1 MHAKVTQLGI
11 SRSEDRQLHA
21 ADSLYADRESWG
33 RRIGRGV
40 QRHHASQ
47 RRSPRA
53 DISTF
58 PQLTHLTQDGKLLS
72 RRIQAFVTVNLERGV
87 TLKELASF
95 IGYSEKYTSEIF
107 QLQMGVCF
115 SHYVKDLRIL
125 KAKRMLMGEE
135 TSVTHIAE
143 LLGFSDS
150 FSFSH
155 FFKRAVGCSPTA
167 FRKRRPIQMDVAGGS
182 GVHGGNGSADGRSSW
197 SPDGGSSNRHYF

>member
-1 MHAKVTQLGI
+1 MHAKVTQLDV

-21 ADSLYADRESWG
+21 VDSLCPDQEWWV
-33 RRIGRGV
+33 RRLASGT
-40 QRHHASQ
+40 QRHQASE
-47 RRSPRA
+47 RRSLDAEIGAFRHL
-53 DISTF
+53 S
-58 PQLTHLTQDGKLLS
+58 HLTQDGKLLS

-95 IGYSEKYTSEIF
+95 LGYSEKYSSEIF
-107 QLQMGVCF
+107 QLQMGVSF

-150 FSFSH
+150 FAFSH
-155 FFKRAVGCSPTA
+155 FFKRVVGCSPTA
-167 FRKRRPIQMDVAGGS
+167 FRKRRPILVDDAGGS
-182 GVHGGNGSADGRSSW
+182 GVHTGSRSADRRPSW
-197 SPDGGSSNRHYF
+197 NPDGERSDRPHF

>member
-1 MHAKVTQLGI
+1 MHAKATQLGI
-11 SRSEDRQLHA
+11 SRSEDRQLHT

-33 RRIGRGV
+33 GRIGRGA
-40 QRHHASQ
+40 QRHLASE
-47 RRSPRA
+47 RRRPQAEVSA
-53 DISTF
+53 F
-58 PQLTHLTQDGKLLS
+58 PQLTHLTQDGNLLS
-72 RRIQAFVTVNLERGV
+72 RRIQAFVSVNLERGV
-87 TLKELASF
+87 TLKDLASF
-95 IGYSEKYTSEIF
+95 LGYSEKYSSEIF

-125 KAKRMLMGEE
+125 KAKCMLMGEE

-167 FRKRRPIQMDVAGGS
+167 FRKRRLIQMDDAGGP
-182 GVHGGNGSADGRSSW
+182 GVHVGNGSAAGRPSW
-197 SPDGGSSNRHYF
+197 NTDGGSSNRYHF